1 MREDFTMNQTE
12 ILQRG
17 FKINHL
23 IGLLE
28 LSITKDEDLRDQW
41 WCIRFS
47 NLIDTFEKVT
57 NTNHPFLRRELNKTQ
72 ELLV

>member
-23 IGLLE
+23 IWLLE
-28 LSITKDEDLRDQW
+28 LSLSKDLNLRDQW
-41 WCIRFS
+41 WGIKFS
-47 NLIDTFEKVT
+47 NLLETFESCT